1 MNEKKAICIYG
12 ASSNDINPIYKEAA
26 REVGSLIAKAGYA
39 LVSGGGATGLMGSA
53 IDGALEAGGE
63 TVGVLPSF
71 MIERGW
77 QHGGLTRMVETEDM
91 HQRKSLMARLSA
103 AVIALPG
110 GCGTLEELLEIITWR
125 QLNLYR
131 GNVVILNVEG
141 YYDPLIKMLEKTVR
155 EGFMRED
162 HLELWRVSTSPREAL
177 GEALAPSRCRD
188 FSQKIS

>member
-1 MNEKKAICIYG
+1 MNDKKAICIYG

-26 REVGSLIAKAGYA
+26 REVGGLIAKAGYT
-39 LVSGGGATGLMGSA
+39 LVSGGGATGLMGAA

-63 TVGVLPSF
+63 AVGVLPAF

-77 QHGGLTRMVETEDM
+77 RHSRLTLMVEAEDM
-91 HQRKSLMARLSA
+91 HHRKSTMAELSA
-103 AVIALPG
+103 SVIALPG

-131 GNVVILNVEG
+131 GNVVIFNVEG
-141 YYDPLIKMLEKTVR
+141 YYDPLIRMLENTVS
-155 EGFMRED
+155 EGFMRQD
-162 HLELWRVSTSPREAL
+162 HLELWRVAATAEEAVR
-177 GEALAPSRCRD
+177 EALAPCRSRD